1 MLVSGMVSSSARAV
15 TLGDAT
21 ALSAL
26 GQPLRIAISLAATE
40 KDAVAADCFGLVQP
54 AGDGPPGIVTAR
66 VSLER
71 GAAGQRLI
79 VTTTQAIAEPA
90 LRLAVE
96 TRCGSPVRRDYT
108 LLLDP
113 SAAVKAHSLAAA
125 QLPARL
131 PAQLPTQLPVAEAN
145 APLAREPGQER
156 PAAATALTN
165 SFGKKT
171 AAARREPPEGSGTG
185 VARIAQRP
193 VGVDVQIAPAVLRY
207 ASTDLAP
214 SSSLRPVAAISDAV
228 RIPSPRTEAEIDR
241 TKDMWWTIAVAV
253 AGFAVIVLGAIVVRH
268 GRGAPKASSSSHG
281 EMRGTTR
288 TGPRSSTNLSAPPV
302 MLSRANIPTDA
313 LLTRAAPTTRSWVS
327 PATAVTLPNL
337 STASKSGT
345 STDRGPTEEA
355 PDTLFNEIDTDL
367 NVETTIRKVHAAAAR
382 GSPEYDIGC
391 DAILKAIEAAE
402 RDLMLMPPT
411 PSDAAMAH
419 ALEDELLVK
428 PKRKA
433 A

>member
-1 MLVSGMVSSSARAV
+1 MVSSSARAV
-15 TLGDAT
+15 TLGDAA

-26 GQPLRIAISLAATE
+26 GQPLRVAINLAATE
-40 KDAVAADCFGLVQP
+40 KDPVAVDCFGLVQP

-71 GAAGQRLI
+71 GAAGPRLI
-79 VTTTQAIAEPA
+79 VTTTQVVGEPA

-96 TRCGSPVRRDYT
+96 TRCVSPARRDYL

-113 SAAVKAHSLAAA
+113 SAAINAPTLAAG
-125 QLPARL
+125 QL
-131 PAQLPTQLPVAEAN
+131 PAQLPAQLPVAAEAN

-156 PAAATALTN
+156 AAPTTALTN
-165 SFGKKT
+165 SFAKKT
-171 AAARREPPEGSGTG
+171 AAARREPPESSGTG

-193 VGVDVQIAPAVLRY
+193 VGVDMQIAPAVLRY

-214 SSSLRPVAAISDAV
+214 SGSLRPVAAISDSV

-241 TKDMWWTIAVAV
+241 SKNMWWTIAVAV
-253 AGFAVIVLGAIVVRH
+253 TGFGVIVLGAIVVRH
-268 GRGAPKASSSSHG
+268 GRGESKTSSSNG
-281 EMRGTTR
+281 GARGTAR
-288 TGPRSSTNLSAPPV
+288 TGPRSSTNLSAAPV
-302 MLSRANIPTDA
+302 MLSHKNIPTDA

-337 STASKSGT
+337 SNSSKSGT
-345 STDRGPTEEA
+345 SSADRGPAEETL
-355 PDTLFNEIDTDL
+355 DTLFNEIDSDL
-367 NVETTIRKVHAAAAR
+367 NVETAIRKVHAAAAH

-391 DAILKAIEAAE
+391 EAILKAIEAAE
-402 RDLMLMPPT
+402 RDLILTPLA
-411 PSDAAMAH
+411 PSDAAMGH

-428 PKRKA
+428 SKRKA